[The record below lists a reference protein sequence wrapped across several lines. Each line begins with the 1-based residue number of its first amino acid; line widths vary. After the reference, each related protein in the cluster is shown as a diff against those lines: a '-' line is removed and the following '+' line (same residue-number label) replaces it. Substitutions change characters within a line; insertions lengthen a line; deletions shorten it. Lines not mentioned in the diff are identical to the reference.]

1 MTTQMKNLTPNL
13 MVENVNQTVDF
24 YKNVLGFDVIATVP
38 ETGQFNWAML
48 KQGGVEMQ
56 FQQRA
61 SLTEEL
67 PIFKDRPV
75 GGTLTLYIGVE
86 GVKELHERLKDK
98 VTIVQ
103 AMHSTFYGTQEF
115 AIQDING
122 FVISFAETI
131 ANG

>member
-13 MVENVNQTVDF
+13 MVEDVNQTVDF
-24 YKNVLGFDVIATVP
+24 YKNQLGFDLIATVP
-38 ETGQFNWAML
+38 ETGHFNWAMM

-61 SLTEEL
+61 SLTEEITVL
-67 PIFKDRPV
+67 KDKPI
-75 GGTLTLYIGVE
+75 GGALTLYIGVE
-86 GVKELHERLKDK
+86 GIEELHERLKSN

-122 FVISFAETI
+122 FIISFAETI